1 MLLFPGGIVVLRELI
16 RRLLLLLILRHVF
29 SLIPASSSSSSRR
42 AIGIVVRIVSL
53 LVTITAVTVLR
64 PGVVLLVVRIKRI
77 LSSSAGV
84 GVHNFPKGFWMMNSD
99 VIGGAF
105 FSLPILKSIVQKHKT
120 PRRRR
125 HSGSIDRNSMRHKKL
140 VALRKKKGNGRKKGD
155 ARLKAR
161 YIYRKDEEEEEM
173 RKTNDEAGFLKGEL
187 NSLKKCC
194 ASSCHLF
201 RLRYNFLN
209 NIGRQQQ
216 QQQQQQQQH

>member
-1 MLLFPGGIVVLRELI
+1 MIIVGSRRLLLFPGGIVVLRELI

-53 LVTITAVTVLR
+53 LVTITAVVTVLR

-140 VALRKKKGNGRKKGD
+140 VALRKKKGNSSKKGD

-209 NIGRQQQ
+209 TTS
-216 QQQQQQQQH
+216 

>member
-1 MLLFPGGIVVLRELI
+1 
-16 RRLLLLLILRHVF
+16 
-29 SLIPASSSSSSRR
+29 
-42 AIGIVVRIVSL
+42 
-53 LVTITAVTVLR
+53 
-64 PGVVLLVVRIKRI
+64 
-77 LSSSAGV
+77 
-84 GVHNFPKGFWMMNSD
+84 MMNSD

-140 VALRKKKGNGRKKGD
+140 VALRKKKGNNSSKGD
-155 ARLKAR
+155 ARL
-161 YIYRKDEEEEEM
+161 KDEEEEEM

-209 NIGRQQQ
+209 TTS
-216 QQQQQQQQH
+216 

>member
-1 MLLFPGGIVVLRELI
+1 MIIVGSRRVLLFPGGIVVLRELI

-105 FSLPILKSIVQKHKT
+105 FSLSIPKSIVQKHKT

-125 HSGSIDRNSMRHKKL
+125 HSGSIETRCVTKSS
-140 VALRKKKGNGRKKGD
+140 LRSAKKKATAVKKATRVSKHG
-155 ARLKAR
+155 
-161 YIYRKDEEEEEM
+161 ISIG
-173 RKTNDEAGFLKGEL
+173 KTKKK
-187 NSLKKCC
+187 KKCGKRMTRPD
-194 ASSCHLF
+194 F
-201 RLRYNFLN
+201 
-209 NIGRQQQ
+209 
-216 QQQQQQQQH
+216 